1 MKKLLFAVLTL
12 CVHTTVY
19 AIDAGDY
26 GYGYRSHGYNS
37 LEQQQQTEHDVAA
50 MQRIQALNEL
60 EQARQQMRNDA
71 IDAEQYVNHY
81 TYETNKGEE

>member
-1 MKKLLFAVLTL
+1 MKKILFAVLTL
-12 CVHTTVY
+12 SVHTTVY

-50 MQRIQALNEL
+50 MQRVQVLAEL
-60 EQARQQMRNDA
+60 EQANRQRQNDA
-71 IDAEQYVNHY
+71 IDAERFLQMQQDDMNI
-81 TYETNKGEE
+81 GEE